1 MIQRSLSAAALAAGL
16 ALLPVR
22 PSYAAPAASGDLKLT
37 YNVYAHGLRAM
48 QMVVQLR
55 LRPSGYAIVLSY
67 HTTGI
72 ANMINRSEVVSQ
84 ASGSFDGARVVPA
97 RFDSQ
102 GYTRG
107 AQRHSELAYHDG
119 DPQVMVEEPAE
130 PDRDKV
136 AAEATRGSIDTL
148 SAVVLMLHGVLEGH
162 GCGEQV
168 TVFDGLR
175 LSKVVATDAGQVQ
188 VESTDRSPYAGAAQR
203 CDFVAN
209 QVGGILHD
217 SDEAKSRRPMHG
229 TASIAVPQG
238 SAVNVPVPI
247 RGGFENPMLGYGN
260 LFLVK
265 AEPLD

>member
-1 MIQRSLSAAALAAGL
+1 MLRPLSAATLAAGL
-16 ALLPVR
+16 ALLPIR
-22 PSYAAPAASGDLKLT
+22 PAVAAPGATGNFKLT

-48 QMVVQLR
+48 QMVAQLR
-55 LRPSGYAIVLSY
+55 LTPSGYSIVLSY

-84 ASGSFDGARVVPA
+84 ATGRFDGARVVPD

-107 AQRHSELAYHDG
+107 AQRHSELVYHDG
-119 DPQVMVEEPAE
+119 DPQVVLQTPAE
-130 PDRDKV
+130 PDRDPI

-148 SAVVLMLHGVLEGH
+148 SAVVLMLHGVLDGH
-162 GCGEQV
+162 GCAEQA

-188 VESTDRSPYAGAAQR
+188 VESTDRSPYAGPAQR

-217 SDEAKSRRPMHG
+217 DDEAKSRRPMHG